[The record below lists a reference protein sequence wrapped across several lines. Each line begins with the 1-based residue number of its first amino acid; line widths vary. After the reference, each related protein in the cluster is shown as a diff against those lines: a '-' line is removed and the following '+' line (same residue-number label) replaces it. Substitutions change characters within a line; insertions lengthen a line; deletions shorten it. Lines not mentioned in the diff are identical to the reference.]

1 MARRDLT
8 ALAALGTLGYLLSKK
23 GDKEKEVTKTN
34 VYDVEDARKVEA
46 APEEDPMEVAN
57 RRVERTL
64 VNPNAKEF
72 GDPGTS
78 ETVTPTKKPVVKPT
92 VKQPNAQAMAR
103 SLARANANATGEGS
117 YVPQRDTSVDRRGKF
132 DMSNYRPRR
141 NPGPNTDGRG
151 EVDMSNYR
159 PRRVY
164 ENAELSDMTYK
175 KGGKVKKMASGG
187 MTSKP
192 SSASKRAD
200 GIASRGKTKCKM
212 Y

>member
-8 ALAALGTLGYLLSKK
+8 ALAALGTLGYMLSKK
-23 GDKEKEVTKTN
+23 GDKKKDADKPN

-46 APEEDPMEVAN
+46 ASEEDPEEAAN

-72 GDPGTS
+72 GEPGTS
-78 ETVTPTKKPVVKPT
+78 ETVTPTKKPAVKPT

-103 SLARANANATGEGS
+103 SLAKANANATGEGS
-117 YVPQRDTSVDRRGKF
+117 YVPQRDTSIDRRGSF

-141 NPGPNTDGRG
+141 NSGPNTDGRG

-175 KGGKVKKMASGG
+175 RGGKVKKMASGG
-187 MTSKP
+187 MA

-200 GIASRGKTKCKM
+200 GIATKGKTKCKM

>member
-23 GDKEKEVTKTN
+23 GDKEKDKEVTKTN

-72 GDPGTS
+72 GEPGTS
-78 ETVTPTKKPVVKPT
+78 ETVTPTKKPVIKPT
-92 VKQPNAQAMAR
+92 VKPMDPKALAR
-103 SLARANANATGEGS
+103 SRALAGERAMGS
-117 YVPQRDTSVDRRGKF
+117 DSYTPSRVRFAAYDPNGYGMGQMSRKSEYLEDEKMGGVRG
-132 DMSNYRPRR
+132 
-141 NPGPNTDGRG
+141 G
-151 EVDMSNYR
+151 
-159 PRRVY
+159 
-164 ENAELSDMTYK
+164 YK

>member
-8 ALAALGTLGYLLSKK
+8 ALAALGTLGYMLSKK
-23 GDKEKEVTKTN
+23 GDKKKDADKPN

-46 APEEDPMEVAN
+46 APEEDPEEAAN

-72 GDPGTS
+72 GEPGTS
-78 ETVTPTKKPVVKPT
+78 ETVTPTKKPAVKRTSRPAAST
-92 VKQPNAQAMAR
+92 PSAPKLGQ
-103 SLARANANATGEGS
+103 
-117 YVPQRDTSVDRRGKF
+117 YVPRDTYVRSGQQSF
-132 DMSNYRPRR
+132 DTETEPSEIMANRYRDYGMNR
-141 NPGPNTDGRG
+141 
-151 EVDMSNYR
+151 
-159 PRRVY
+159 
-164 ENAELSDMTYK
+164 SDANRTYK
-175 KGGKVKKMASGG
+175 RGGKVKKMASGG
-187 MTSKP
+187 MA